1 MKPQEALY
9 YLQNFGSG
17 IHVPQIYRDMDR
29 HLLEALVEECNRPSG
44 TEIAEEG
51 LRRWARQPFKMPNW
65 ADPKDKKKDEA
76 AAPVAAPPVAV
87 APPPEAFPDRET
99 IVTRAIRKP
108 DRLSGPGRR
117 RAAFRHNY
125 ARCGS
130 IAEAAARTGVDT
142 RTVRRW
148 RKAFPDFARDL
159 DGIVAER
166 RRRAVDDVVLSAG
179 QVEVRPIFHRGQQVG
194 SYVRRNR
201 ALDLYLLKQADAEA
215 LRAEKRREAAE
226 AAKAAQAAQADIAA
240 AREAAAK
247 EAERDFDARVA
258 AAVEKAVALR
268 ISQMSASA
276 GHPTAP
282 ADDEFTSVFNN
293 LEPAAQGMAHAR

>member
-9 YLQNFGSG
+9 YLQKFSSG

-29 HLLEALVEECNRPSG
+29 TLLEALVEECDRPSG

-51 LRRWARQPFKMPNW
+51 LRRWARQPLRMPG
-65 ADPKDKKKDEA
+65 ATDPRDKKKEEA
-76 AAPVAAPPVAV
+76 AAPVAAPPVTV
-87 APPPEAFPDRET
+87 EPLPEEFPEPET
-99 IVTRAIRKP
+99 TVTRAIRKL
-108 DRLSGPGRR
+108 DRLSGPARR
-117 RAAFRHNY
+117 RAAFRHHY
-125 ARCGS
+125 ARCRS

-166 RRRAVDDVVLSAG
+166 RRRTVDDVVLSAG
-179 QVEVRPIFHRGQQVG
+179 RGEVRPIFYRGTRVG
-194 SYVRRNR
+194 SYTRRNH
-201 ALDLYLLKQADAEA
+201 ALDLYLVKQADAEA

-226 AAKAAQAAQADIAA
+226 AAAK
-240 AREAAAK
+240 ARES
-247 EAERDFDARVA
+247 ERDFDARVA
-258 AAVEKAVALR
+258 AAVATAVEQR
-268 ISQMSASA
+268 ISQMSAFA
-276 GHPTAP
+276 GHRTAP
-282 ADDEFTSVFNN
+282 ADDQFTSVFNN

>member
-9 YLQNFGSG
+9 YLQKFSSG

-29 HLLEALVEECNRPSG
+29 TLLEALVEECNRPSG

-51 LRRWARQPFKMPNW
+51 LRRWARQPLRMPDR
-65 ADPKDKKKDEA
+65 ADPRDKKKEEA
-76 AAPVAAPPVAV
+76 AAPVAASLVTI
-87 APPPEAFPDRET
+87 APPPEEFPERET
-99 IVTRAIRKP
+99 IVTRAIRKL

-125 ARCGS
+125 ARCRS
-130 IAEAAARTGVDT
+130 IAEAAARTGVDA

-159 DGIVAER
+159 DEIAAER
-166 RRRAVDDVVLSAG
+166 RRQAVENVVLSAG
-179 QVEVRPIFHRGQQVG
+179 QVEVRPIFYRGTRVG
-194 SYVRRNR
+194 SYTRRNH

-226 AAKAAQAAQADIAA
+226 AAAK
-240 AREAAAK
+240 ARES
-247 EAERDFDARVA
+247 ERDFEARVA
-258 AAVEKAVALR
+258 AAVEKAVER
-268 ISQMSASA
+268 RFSQMSAFA
-276 GHPTAP
+276 GHRTAP

-293 LEPAAQGMAHAR
+293 SEPAAQGMAHAR